1 MSGQYQERIEYFK
14 QYREKNKERL
24 QHQRHDDYAHLRRE
38 REHPVRLELVR
49 AHGLRLFRERGSAK
63 AWTLSVS
70 LTQTHTDMHT
80 LIAHL
85 TLPRSL
91 WFSASHL
98 SNITCS
104 SSLADAPS
112 SRPQDKKRKS

>member
-1 MSGQYQERIEYFK
+1 MMTMPTCDVSGNILCVW
-14 QYREKNKERL
+14 NW
-24 QHQRHDDYAHLRRE
+24 YAHMACAYFGSE
-38 REHPVRLELVR
+38 GVR
-49 AHGLRLFRERGSAK
+49 K

-112 SRPQDKKRKS
+112 SRPQDKKRKN